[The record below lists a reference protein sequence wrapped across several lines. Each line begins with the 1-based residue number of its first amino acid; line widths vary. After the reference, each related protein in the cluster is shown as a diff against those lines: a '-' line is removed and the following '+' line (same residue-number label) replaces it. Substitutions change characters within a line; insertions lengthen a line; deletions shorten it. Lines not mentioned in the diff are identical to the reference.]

1 MSTENHDEKQQEVVE
16 SSPTASEQGNGSNG
30 GSSTS
35 LSENVAAF
43 ICYLGTVITG
53 IIFLFIEKEN
63 KFVRFHAMQS
73 TAFFAG
79 IWIVTF
85 VVDYVPFLG
94 GLLKALISLF
104 SFIMWIVL
112 MIKAYQHETL
122 KLPIVGQIAEDFVNK
137 NK

>member
-1 MSTENHDEKQQEVVE
+1 MTTEDNDKKQQEVVVDDE
-16 SSPTASEQGNGSNG
+16 GSSTQGNGPTN
-30 GSSTS
+30 GSSTN

-43 ICYLGTVITG
+43 ICYLGTVVSG

-73 TAFFAG
+73 TAFFAS
-79 IWIVTF
+79 IWIATF
-85 VVDYVPFLG
+85 ILDYIPFIGWLLRSAVSLLG
-94 GLLKALISLF
+94 
-104 SFIMWIVL
+104 FIMWVVL

-122 KLPIVGQIAEDFVNK
+122 KLPVFGQIADDFVNK